1 MSAKD
6 PVIQDSLLE
15 DPLGEPLSDEEL
27 ANELKG
33 IVGGEEVS
41 VVEEGII
48 GEDYEPVTTKQ
59 PEGTIGEDYE
69 PVDDP
74 RQMTR
79 EQELEHKF
87 KLRHPTGRRKTYLK
101 KNYKSTLAKTIKL
114 NKANTDSTFKFRMIK
129 VMGEKGDRRTYNA
142 IAVVPVTSVAINPD
156 KNFSSKQV
164 KKIDKLIENFEKT
177 CK

>member
-1 MSAKD
+1 MKLKFGKKGPSGFDFSKIDDADVVDTKKKIDFGDGDVIFDPAK
-6 PVIQDSLLE
+6 
-15 DPLGEPLSDEEL
+15 
-27 ANELKG
+27 
-33 IVGGEEVS
+33 
-41 VVEEGII
+41 
-48 GEDYEPVTTKQ
+48 
-59 PEGTIGEDYE
+59 
-69 PVDDP
+69 
-74 RQMTR
+74 MTR
-79 EQELEHKF
+79 EQELEQKF

-114 NKANTDSTFKFRMIK
+114 NKANTDSTFKFKMIE

-142 IAVVPVTSVAINPD
+142 IAVVSVTPVAINPD